1 MSITANGLF
10 SATTTAATSAWKPTN
25 AAASAAGSKSLVAS
39 AFAPPAE
46 ADSVSVSP
54 LGKALTGAA
63 AKLFK
68 ELDSKTRGKLDDL
81 VSTGVLKAEDVV
93 KGLRSIAKD
102 AVEER
107 YRKEL
112 PLNAEE
118 TRQSEAQAAHREKF
132 NAYVAGSAAVGR
144 EVSSILHDESFSSSP
159 LTLPNGEMESA
170 ADAEKRTKEHD
181 DKIHAAEDKIKAY
194 DANFIKENGSLEAP
208 TVDPQ
213 KTHEYRA
220 GQNLRRAGLFDD
232 ESDRDIYSLDDLA
245 AAGKLRDLGIGPR
258 EYADAAKKYA
268 AGVDLSNIREV
279 PPSEYPE
286 PVQEAPVKKP
296 GEDVAPGRPSALTT
310 NTAPEKLKPFIVS
323 YDVNGNA
330 MAPGWKPSGERLQRP
345 GLVSGTEA
353 DSAGAKNDAV
363 LEALKQSLKDDG
375 ASAQHAD
382 AAERTDTIV

>member
-10 SATTTAATSAWKPTN
+10 SATTGAATSAWKPTN
-25 AAASAAGSKSLVAS
+25 ATASEAGKKSLVAS
-39 AFAPPAE
+39 AFAPPAA

-63 AKLFK
+63 AKVFK
-68 ELDSKTRGKLDDL
+68 ELDPKTRGKLDDL

-118 TRQSEAQAAHREKF
+118 TRQSEAQAAHRETF
-132 NAYVAGSAAVGR
+132 NAYLAGFAAVGK
-144 EVSSILHDESFSSSP
+144 EVSSILHDESFSRDP
-159 LTLPNGEMESA
+159 IKLPNGDMESA
-170 ADAEKRTKEHD
+170 ADAEKRTKQHD
-181 DKIHAAEDKIKAY
+181 EEIVEAENKVKSFEE
-194 DANFIKENGSLEAP
+194 NFKKENGPLIEAR
-208 TVDPQ
+208 VDPQ

-232 ESDRDIYSLDDLA
+232 ESDRDIYSPDDLA
-245 AAGKLRDLGIGPR
+245 AAGKLRDLGFGPR
-258 EYADAAKKYA
+258 EYGEAAKKYA

-286 PVQEAPVKKP
+286 PVQEAPVTKP
-296 GEDVAPGRPSALTT
+296 GEDEVPGRPSALST
-310 NTAPEKLKPFIVS
+310 NTAREPLKPFIVS

-330 MAPGWKPSGERLQRP
+330 MMPGWAPSGARQERP
-345 GLVSGTEA
+345 GLVAGKDT
-353 DSAGAKNDAV
+353 DSAAAKNDAV
-363 LEALKQSLKDDG
+363 LEALKQSLKNGG
-375 ASAQHAD
+375 ASAQH
-382 AAERTDTIV
+382 TDTTV